1 MEKTYKTN
9 EIAKIIGIHPNTV
22 RMYEDLGLISKTIRQ
37 RNGYRMFTELHVDQF
52 RLARTAFQIEV
63 LQNGLRQ
70 KAVFIVKLS
79 ALCKF
84 DEAIKMTEEYIALVQ
99 IENKNANEAVKI
111 VKELLSRSNYEN
123 IYNLKRKEVSDM
135 LGVTID
141 TLRNWEI
148 NGLLKVKRKENGY
161 RVYTDADVQKLKII
175 RSLKCA
181 NYSLSAILRMMN
193 ELDRNAEADIQT
205 LLDVPKESEDIVS
218 VCDKLVVSL
227 NNVKDNAEIIKLM
240 LYEMKNKYSNPPL

>member
-1 MEKTYKTN
+1 M
-9 EIAKIIGIHPNTV
+9 
-22 RMYEDLGLISKTIRQ
+22 
-37 RNGYRMFTELHVDQF
+37 
-52 RLARTAFQIEV
+52 
-63 LQNGLRQ
+63 
-70 KAVFIVKLS
+70 
-79 ALCKF
+79 
-84 DEAIKMTEEYIALVQ
+84 
-99 IENKNANEAVKI
+99 
-111 VKELLSRSNYEN
+111 
-123 IYNLKRKEVSDM
+123 
-135 LGVTID
+135 
-141 TLRNWEI
+141 
-148 NGLLKVKRKENGY
+148 LKVKRKENGY